1 MTTKMIGV
9 KEFRQNMTKISNE
22 SLQKKQRLIILR
34 KNEPIFELKPLS
46 KEDASLEKL
55 MADVNDSLS
64 DLKKGD
70 VYSHNEIKN
79 LFGLV

>member
-1 MTTKMIGV
+1 MIGV

-70 VYSHNEIKN
+70 VYSHKEIKN

>member
-9 KEFRQNMTKISNE
+9 KEFRQNMARFSDEARRKN
-22 SLQKKQRLIILR
+22 QRLIILR

-46 KEDASLEKL
+46 KEDVILEKL
-55 MADVNDSLS
+55 IMDVDDALDDMKNN
-64 DLKKGD
+64 KI
-70 VYSHNEIKN
+70 YSHQEIKS